1 MEIIVIPI
9 YPILNK
15 MSQTDLQEMEIV
27 LFILNIIA

>member
-9 YPILNK
+9 YHILNK